1 MIPSSRQDE
10 NPRDH
15 KTRRFVFGSMVAP
28 LCIEMF
34 GEFVEFVPQ
43 KWGNKLYKTRNQ
55 SKVAIEALEPGIPMD
70 PLL

>member
-15 KTRRFVFGSMVAP
+15 KTRRLVFGSMVAP

-43 KWGNKLYKTRNQ
+43 KMGL
-55 SKVAIEALEPGIPMD
+55 
-70 PLL
+70 